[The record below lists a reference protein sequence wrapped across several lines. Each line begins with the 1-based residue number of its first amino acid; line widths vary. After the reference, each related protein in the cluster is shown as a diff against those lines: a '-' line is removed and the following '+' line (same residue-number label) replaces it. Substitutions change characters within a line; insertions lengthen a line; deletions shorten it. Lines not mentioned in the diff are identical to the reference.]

1 MALSAHDEAVDPRTE
16 AERETL
22 STLVGWARDAVA
34 NSGRY
39 GVSVR
44 CDRDGPLFAAPW
56 RSAETFFTEASGVA
70 RINGTD
76 AGIGPFLEAMA
87 GVPLCYGY
95 PVRVDRRGLITPL
108 FFCDVTVDADGSGGW
123 TVRKAPHRRPRLH
136 RRLLVE
142 AGFDRASADR
152 ITDFVEHTGF
162 DSLRDCLTQT
172 ARVLGVK
179 ADWLRSDGLDVVET
193 TPLRPG
199 WYRMPILFGSPERD
213 AHRRLAWE
221 LGELE
226 AAYAASQG
234 RTPLHVLL
242 DRVPPRV
249 KPSGAET
256 LAIFPLSEDQPQI
269 IDKAS
274 AAPLAVIEA
283 PPGTNRMALLAN
295 LIATVAAEG
304 QSILFVSPSANFLEQ
319 ITGRL
324 QTILA
329 RQERWI
335 MTLGSEDLRQR
346 LVTTLS
352 AHRRRMAVE
361 GSIRTVDRPSFQQ
374 LKKPGADLRATM
386 EPLRR
391 GQQHWT
397 TRLRTRLALSNSV
410 SDGWAVLADPEV
422 PLRLNREDAEQW
434 RQTAET
440 LAVPRA
446 RSGVTR
452 LLRRGGD
459 ETPRQDLID
468 AYRHAIGQVPPDKR
482 ARLPV
487 DPAALRDDPEAEQ
500 KLAEAFEALV
510 HVIELRRAINAERQ
524 AMETVGRAP
533 TASMLDD
540 QLVTAEEEVVRASRD
555 LFRDAMRRQ
564 LANMLQGGEQKIEA
578 FFDAVEE
585 RAAQD
590 GPPDPRA
597 PDPRAD
603 AALARQITALTR
615 GYPIWTARAETVSKV
630 LPLVGQ
636 LFDLVIVDDADRL
649 TAPEMLP
656 LLLRGR
662 RGVVVGVSQS
672 IHPDQTRTDGLMIAA
687 STPAAV
693 RHTLTVNGRSHPLIV
708 EYLSETFHGGRLQPQ
723 VAFGGLRRG
732 YPPPAMGIQW
742 HDIADD
748 VGPGWETELAG
759 AISLLH
765 DWAEAEIFS
774 VPEPRT
780 VGIVT
785 PQRDRADVLA
795 RNLDGMMPADLS
807 LDRVAVGTPER
818 FHGQGVDLMIVLPGL
833 TDAMP
838 AEQVE
843 RLANDRALY
852 HDAVAAARV
861 GVHVVG
867 NSKVCRAAGGM
878 VSALFRYTTFPNA
891 SPVVGEGESLPG
903 NPMVRLAALLDYLDL
918 CYRPQDNGF
927 RVYSRF
933 GAIYVVTLTTAADD
947 TPIEPEEPLAAGSLQ
962 EIAIP
967 IEAEEVLRSPQR
979 VMRRLERLI

>member
-56 RSAETFFTEASGVA
+56 RNAETFFSNSSGIASIDG
-70 RINGTD
+70 D
-76 AGIGPFLEAMA
+76 ADIGPFLDAMA
-87 GVPLCYGY
+87 GTPLCYGY

-108 FFCDVTVDADGSGGW
+108 FYCDVTVEKDGNGGW

-162 DSLRDCLTQT
+162 DSLPDCLAQT

-179 ADWLRSDGLDVVET
+179 ADWLRSDGLDVADA

-199 WYRMPILFGSPERD
+199 WYRTPILFGSPEPD
-213 AHRRLAWE
+213 SHRRLAWE
-221 LGELE
+221 LDELE

-242 DRVPPRV
+242 DRVQPRL

-256 LAIFPLSEDQPQI
+256 LAIFPLSEDQPQV
-269 IDKAS
+269 IDRAS
-274 AAPLAVIEA
+274 AAPLAVVEA

-295 LIATVAAEG
+295 VIATVAAEN
-304 QSILFVSPSANFLEQ
+304 QSVLFVSPSANFLEQ
-319 ITGRL
+319 IAGRL

-335 MTLGSEDLRQR
+335 MTLGAEDLRQR
-346 LVTTLS
+346 LVTTLG

-361 GSIRTVDRPSFQQ
+361 GSSRSVDRPSFQQ
-374 LKKPGADLRATM
+374 LKKPGTDLRSTM

-391 GQQHWT
+391 GHHLWT
-397 TRLRTRLALSNSV
+397 TRLRTRLTLSNSV
-410 SDGWAVLADPEV
+410 DGNWVILADPEV
-422 PLRLNREDAEQW
+422 PLRLSREEAEEW
-434 RQTAET
+434 RQTAT
-440 LAVPRA
+440 SLASPRQK
-446 RSGVTR
+446 SGVSR

-459 ETPRQDLID
+459 EAPRQNLID
-468 AYRHAIGQVPPDKR
+468 AYRQAVSQVPPDKR
-482 ARLPV
+482 ARLPL
-487 DPAALRDDPEAEQ
+487 DPATLRDDPDAEQ
-500 KLAEAFEALV
+500 KLADAFEALV

-524 AMETVGRAP
+524 AMEIVGRAP
-533 TASMLDD
+533 TAAMLDD
-540 QLVTAEEEVVRASRD
+540 QLVTAEEAVVRASRD

-564 LANMLQGGEQKIEA
+564 LAHMLQGGETKIEA

-585 RAAQD
+585 RMARSD
-590 GPPDPRA
+590 R

-603 AALARQITALTR
+603 ATLARQVSALNR
-615 GYPIWTARAETVSKV
+615 GYPIWTARAETVSKM

-649 TAPEMLP
+649 TAPELLP

-662 RGVVVGVSQS
+662 RGVVVGVSQTMQ
-672 IHPDQTRTDGLMIAA
+672 PDQTRTDGLMIAA

-693 RHTLTVNGRSHPLIV
+693 RHTLTANGRSHPLIV

-723 VAFGGLRRG
+723 VDFGALRRG
-732 YPPPAMGIQW
+732 YPPAAMGIQW

-818 FHGQGVDLMIVLPGL
+818 FHGQAVDLMIILPGL
-833 TDAMP
+833 TDSMP
-838 AEQVE
+838 VEQVE

-867 NSKVCRAAGGM
+867 NSKICRAAGGM
-878 VSALFRYTTFPNA
+878 VASLFHYTTFPNA
-891 SPVVGEGESLPG
+891 SPAVGEGETLPG
-903 NPMVRLAALLDYLDL
+903 NPMVRLGALLDYLNL
-918 CYRPQDNGF
+918 CYRPQGNGF

-933 GAIYVVTLTTAADD
+933 GAIYLVTLTTAADD
-947 TPIEPEEPLAAGSLQ
+947 TPIESEEPPTTSGAQ

-967 IEAEEVLRSPQR
+967 VEAEEVLRSPQR